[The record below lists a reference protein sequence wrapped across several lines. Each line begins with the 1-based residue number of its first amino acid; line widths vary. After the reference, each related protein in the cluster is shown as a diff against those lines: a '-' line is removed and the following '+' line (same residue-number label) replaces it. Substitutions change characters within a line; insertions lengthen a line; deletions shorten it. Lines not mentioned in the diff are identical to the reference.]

1 MALSTAARPRPV
13 PGGEHPRAH
22 IAALDGLRGLGGHR
36 RPVLP
41 RREAAGGFLG
51 VDLFFALSGFLITS
65 LLLAEV
71 DLTGGF
77 GLVAFWGR
85 RFRRLLPAV
94 LLLLV
99 VVAAGHDRDRKRA
112 RTRRNLRRR
121 SVGARLRRQLA
132 RHRRHS
138 DYWASF
144 ELPRTFGHL
153 WSLAIEEQFYLM
165 WPMIVGLIAWRSRHV
180 HRTVMAF
187 CVAASVASLLWM
199 IALFD
204 TSDPTRV
211 YIGTDTRASSL
222 LLGALFADAPL
233 RSAVLESPPDWVEAF
248 TGVAAM
254 VVVTIGLSWF
264 LIDGPS
270 SSWLFHGGLFAH
282 SLLSAFWLRDARRG
296 PTAAVSR
303 WIGWGPL
310 RCHRRAVVQ
319 PVPVA
324 LARLCAVVA
333 AAHRHVGMVA
343 AVPPVR
349 CCVRRCS
356 CVEDRRRG
364 SSPVQGEVGTWP
376 CRRRHTD
383 WRDGGCRCVL
393 GAGASTRNR
402 TRRLLARS
410 VGVDDRLPDQCSA
423 PVHDCIQREHVDLG
437 ADVDRPREP
446 GHTRRHDHVIAPVPT
461 LLAPPLLAP
470 TSRMLMTGD
479 SVAFDE
485 WPAVA
490 AAMYAGKIAIGS
502 YVSPG
507 AGLLDTKYESSAEI
521 DKVVADFQPDL
532 VLYQGSLWDFG
543 TADQQRAAYERFA
556 DYVISQGARL
566 ALITIPPLR
575 SDQANLDQLGT
586 LTGVMNE
593 VAGNHPGDVVV
604 LNTDSIWGPEFVED
618 FNGDKVPER
627 KPDGVH
633 MCPSGAAMYAIWSMD
648 ELQQR
653 FEGFDSRA
661 AVGVGDRRMGR
672 GPSLHA
678 ADGYLRRAVVTGGHS
693 QGGGCGAMP

>member
-1 MALSTAARPRPV
+1 M
-13 PGGEHPRAH
+13 
-22 IAALDGLRGLGGHR
+22 
-36 RPVLP
+36 
-41 RREAAGGFLG
+41 
-51 VDLFFALSGFLITS
+51 
-65 LLLAEV
+65 
-71 DLTGGF
+71 
-77 GLVAFWGR
+77 
-85 RFRRLLPAV
+85 
-94 LLLLV
+94 
-99 VVAAGHDRDRKRA
+99 
-112 RTRRNLRRR
+112 
-121 SVGARLRRQLA
+121 
-132 RHRRHS
+132 
-138 DYWASF
+138 
-144 ELPRTFGHL
+144 
-153 WSLAIEEQFYLM
+153 
-165 WPMIVGLIAWRSRHV
+165 
-180 HRTVMAF
+180 
-187 CVAASVASLLWM
+187 
-199 IALFD
+199 LFD

-222 LLGALFADAPL
+222 LLGALFATAPL
-233 RSAVLESPPDWVEAF
+233 RAAVLDVTSRLGEVFSV
-248 TGVAAM
+248 VAAM

-282 SLLSAFWLRDARRG
+282 SLLSALLVAACVAR

-310 RCHRRAVVQ
+310 RVTGVLSYSLYLWHWPVFALLSPQRTGMSGWSLQCLRFAVAFAAAAVSKIVVEDPVRFRAKWARGRAG
-319 PVPVA
+319 VA
-324 LARLCAVVA
+324 TLIAATAAVA
-333 AAHRHVGMVA
+333 AFWVLVPRPETAPAVFSLDQLASTTASPTSA
-343 AVPPVR
+343 APP
-349 CCVRRCS
+349 S
-356 CVEDRRRG
+356 TTA
-364 SSPVQGEVGTWP
+364 SSVNTSISAPTSIAPASQAT
-376 CRRRHTD
+376 
-383 WRDGGCRCVL
+383 L
-393 GAGASTRNR
+393 GATTTSIAS
-402 TRRLLARS
+402 
-410 VGVDDRLPDQCSA
+410 
-423 PVHDCIQREHVDLG
+423 
-437 ADVDRPREP
+437 
-446 GHTRRHDHVIAPVPT
+446 VPT

-470 TSRMLMTGD
+470 TSRILMTGD

-543 TADQQRAAYERFA
+543 TADQQRVAYERFA

-593 VAGNHPGDVVV
+593 VAGNHPGDVIV

-633 MCPSGAAMYAIWSMD
+633 MCPSGAAMYAIWLMD

-653 FEGFDSRA
+653 FEGFTPVPPSEWATSEWVEDPRYTQPTGICA
-661 AVGVGDRRMGR
+661 AL
-672 GPSLHA
+672 S
-678 ADGYLRRAVVTGGHS
+678 
-693 QGGGCGAMP
+693 